1 MSEDDQGRRLD
12 ETGEYFPFA
21 DEEENPPIGGPRKDD
36 RTEQPPGA
44 GAGTDRTQVFPV
56 GDDATR
62 VTPQPPPSDATS
74 VLPAAPS
81 DGTRTQRY
89 PRSTDNWAD
98 EGDQTWSARAGVPP
112 RRPGYEDDFA
122 SADWAAVPADEPR
135 DRWWTPIVV
144 GIVGLV
150 LLGLLGWGLYLIL
163 QARGD
168 DDTTPVVPASPVA
181 PATTGATTKATTTP
195 PDTEP
200 ATTQPTTA
208 PPAVPSDVTVPALKG
223 LSSEEAREALDRKG
237 LNYRLRYV
245 PSESPAGTVIDSDP
259 AEGQQVPA
267 DTVITLII
275 AAETDTPTQTATT
288 GPAGD
293 QDED

>member
-1 MSEDDQGRRLD
+1 MSDDDQRRRLD
-12 ETGEYFPFA
+12 ETGGYFPFA
-21 DEEENPPIGGPRKDD
+21 EEEEVPPISGPQKDD
-36 RTEQPPGA
+36 HTEQMSRVAADP
-44 GAGTDRTQVFPV
+44 DHTQLLPAAD
-56 GDDATR
+56 DDATR
-62 VTPQPPPSDATS
+62 VTPQAPQSDATS
-74 VLPAAPS
+74 VLPAAPF
-81 DGTRTQRY
+81 DGTRTERY

-98 EGDQTWSARAGVPP
+98 EGDQIWSARAGVRP
-112 RRPGYEDDFA
+112 RRPGYEDDLT

-135 DRWWTPIVV
+135 DTWWAPIVV
-144 GIVGLV
+144 GIVGLL
-150 LLGLLGWGLYLIL
+150 LLGLLGWGVYLIL

-168 DDTTPVVPASPVA
+168 DPTPVVPASPVA
-181 PATTGATTKATTTP
+181 PATTGDATEATTAP

-208 PPAVPSDVTVPALKG
+208 PPTVPSDVTVPALKG
-223 LSSEEAREALDRKG
+223 LSSQEARKALDRKG

-245 PSESPAGTVIDSDP
+245 PSDSPAGTVIDSDP

-275 AAETDTPTQTATT
+275 AAETDTPTPTATT
-288 GPAGD
+288 GAAGE